1 MYGMPCIFFKVSRG
15 RIKRMFLVQTAALLV
30 FILAIAWRFKIRF
43 VESIPVGC
51 CLLVL
56 GLYVL
61 SFTGHLTLSD
71 VLAVIWLIFAAVYVF
86 WIPREKRK
94 KLAGFCAGELLEG
107 GAIAAVAMTV
117 IVTIC
122 VGGKAV
128 SWWDDYNFWAT
139 DVKSLFY
146 LDGFAGKYA
155 NVAAEFGDYPP
166 GTQMMKWW
174 FLHFSP
180 KEF

>member
-71 VLAVIWLIFAAVYVF
+71 VLAVMWLIFAAVYVF

-107 GAIAAVAMTV
+107 GAITAVAMTV

-122 VGGKAV
+122 VGGKVV

-139 DVKSLFY
+139 DVKSLLSGRLCREICQCGGGIWGLSSRNADDEMVVSSFFPE
-146 LDGFAGKYA
+146 GI
-155 NVAAEFGDYPP
+155 
-166 GTQMMKWW
+166 
-174 FLHFSP
+174 
-180 KEF
+180 